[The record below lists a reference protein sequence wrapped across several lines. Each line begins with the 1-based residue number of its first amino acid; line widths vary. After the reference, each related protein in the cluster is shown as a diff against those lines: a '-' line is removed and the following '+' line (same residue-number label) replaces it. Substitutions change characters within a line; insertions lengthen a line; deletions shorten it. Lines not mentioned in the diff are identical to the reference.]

1 MKNRLVIYAKLLK
14 DNLTKEGCEFIMQ
27 RADVVSNSMLMQFHH
42 NKVPEQKIIKIV
54 SALHCIYRVEYGID
68 VVTLLLQMEE

>member
-14 DNLTKEGCEFIMQ
+14 DNLTEEGCEFIMQ

-42 NKVPEQKIIKIV
+42 NKVPENGINKLLA
-54 SALHCIYRVEYGID
+54 ALRCNYRMEYGED
-68 VVTLLLQMEE
+68 VVTLLLQL

>member
-27 RADVVSNSMLMQFHH
+27 KADNVSESMIMQFHH
-42 NKVPEQKIIKIV
+42 NIV
-54 SALHCIYRVEYGID
+54 SEQGIHRHLDTLRCNYRMEYGID
-68 VVTLLLQMEE
+68 VVTILLFKEN